1 MDDFKLLKYAV
12 QFAKSNIDD
21 IMVEDLMMPDD
32 KIDEKFESLLKRLN
46 KISPLLW
53 KVVDDNTQEA

>member
-53 KVVDDNTQEA
+53 KVVDDNAQ